1 MSVMG
6 VVVQFLSKP
15 ATLAGLVALIGLVAQ
30 KRPVEQVISGTL
42 KITVGFLILGGGAGI
57 VTSAITPLGTLI
69 EKGFGLRG
77 TLPVNGAF
85 VALVQH
91 KFGQQLALILFFGFI
106 VNLIIARLT
115 PLKYVF
121 LTGHHSF
128 FMATVATGVLGLS
141 GLHGWTLVFVGA
153 VIVGFTSVFFPALTS
168 PYMKRITGGDS
179 FVMGHYGT
187 LSYVTAGYLGRF
199 VGNPRE
205 STENLRLPAWA
216 GFLKEP
222 LVAMGAVM
230 AVAYWLAAIAAGPAV
245 TGKFSSDWWPLWS
258 LLQALTFAGGIG
270 VILLGARMI
279 LGDTVSAFRGIAQE
293 VVPGARP
300 ALDCPTVFPYAPNA
314 VLVGYLCS
322 TLGGLVV
329 LLIQGA
335 AGWTLILPSMPL
347 HFFVGGTAGV
357 FGNAT
362 GGWKGA
368 ALGGFVNG
376 LLFTLLAGCL
386 SPVLTTL
393 EPALAGNTLGD
404 TDFSVIG
411 LILYWVGKLF

>member
-15 ATLAGLVALIGLVAQ
+15 ATLAGLVALVGLVAQ

-57 VTSAITPLGTLI
+57 VTSAITPLGALI

-85 VALVQH
+85 LDLVQQ

-106 VNLIIARLT
+106 SNLVMARLT

-128 FMATVATGVLGLS
+128 LMATVVTGVLGLS
-141 GLHGWTLVFVGA
+141 GLHGWTLVLVGA
-153 VIVGFTSVFFPALTS
+153 VIVGFTSVFFPALSS

-187 LSYVTAGYLGRF
+187 LSYATAGYLGRF

-222 LVAMGAVM
+222 LVAMGVVM
-230 AVAYWLAAIAAGPAV
+230 AVVYWLAAIAAGPAV

-279 LGDTVSAFRGIAQE
+279 LGDTVSAFRGLAQE

-322 TLGGLVV
+322 TLGGLVL
-329 LLIQGA
+329 LLIHGA

-376 LLFTLLAGCL
+376 LLFTLLAGLL

-411 LILYWVGKLF
+411 LILWWVGKLF